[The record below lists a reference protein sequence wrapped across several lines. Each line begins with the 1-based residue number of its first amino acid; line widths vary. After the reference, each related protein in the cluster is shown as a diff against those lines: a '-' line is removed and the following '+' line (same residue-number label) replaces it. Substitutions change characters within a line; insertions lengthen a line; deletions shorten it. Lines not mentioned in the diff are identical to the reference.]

1 MDLIDVELKADA
13 MNAILKEILVRLSAG
28 PMALCALLLLSA
40 CGGSTPVVDS
50 IPGAASPSSDSYVIG
65 PGDGLQVF
73 VWGHDDL
80 STGVQ
85 VRPDGAISTPLV
97 EDMQA
102 AGRTPT
108 ELARA
113 VEEVLAEY
121 VRSPTVTVIVQEF
134 VGEYAQQI
142 RVVGQAAQPQALSYR
157 NGMTLLDVMIEVGGL
172 SEFAA
177 GNRAKVVRRQNG
189 EETEI
194 RVRVDDLLND
204 GDMAQ
209 NIRMFPGDVLI
220 IPESI
225 F

>member
-1 MDLIDVELKADA
+1 MLADA
-13 MNAILKEILVRLSAG
+13 STGQEEAG
-28 PMALCALLLLSA
+28 
-40 CGGSTPVVDS
+40 DE
-50 IPGAASPSSDSYVIG
+50 YVIG

-85 VRPDGAISTPLV
+85 VRPDGEISTPLV
-97 EDMQA
+97 EDLVA

-113 VEEVLAEY
+113 VEEALAEY
-121 VRSPTVTVIVQEF
+121 VRNPTVTIIVQNF
-134 VGEYAQQI
+134 VGEYARQI
-142 RVVGQAAQPQALSYR
+142 RVVGQAAEPQALSYR

-172 SEFAA
+172 SEFAS
-177 GNRAKVVRRQNG
+177 GNKAKIVRRQNG
-189 EETEI
+189 DEAVI
-194 RVRVDDLLND
+194 RVRINDLLNK
-204 GDMAQ
+204 GDMDE
-209 NIRMFPGDVLI
+209 NVRMMPGDVLI

>member
-1 MDLIDVELKADA
+1 MARTFGLLG
-13 MNAILKEILVRLSAG
+13 LLFLAG
-28 PMALCALLLLSA
+28 
-40 CGGSTPVVDS
+40 CGSSGPVVEGTGEAPQQHHDEN
-50 IPGAASPSSDSYVIG
+50 YVIG

-80 STGVQ
+80 STNVQ
-85 VRPDGAISTPLV
+85 VRPDGEISTPLV

-113 VEEVLAEY
+113 IEEALSEY
-121 VRSPTVTVIVQEF
+121 VRSPTVTIIVQQF

-157 NGMTLLDVMIEVGGL
+157 NGMTLLDVMIQVGGL

-177 GNRAKVVRRQNG
+177 GNKAKIVRRQDG
-189 EETEI
+189 QEQVI
-194 RVRVDDLLND
+194 RVRINDLLNK
-204 GDMAQ
+204 GDMEQ
-209 NIRMFPGDVLI
+209 NVRMMPGDVLV
-220 IPESI
+220 IPESM

>member
-1 MDLIDVELKADA
+1 MSAEFDKGSAVTRFIG
-13 MNAILKEILVRLSAG
+13 LS
-28 PMALCALLLLSA
+28 MLALLLLA
-40 CGGSTPVVDS
+40 GCAGSGPRVSGTGDAQQQPDS
-50 IPGAASPSSDSYVIG
+50 DDYVIG
-65 PGDGLQVF
+65 PGDGLEVF

-80 STGVQ
+80 STSVQ
-85 VRPDGAISTPLV
+85 VRPDGEISTPLV

-113 VEEVLAEY
+113 IEEALSEY
-121 VRSPTVTVIVQEF
+121 VRSPTVTIIVQEF
-134 VGEYAQQI
+134 VGEYARQI
-142 RVVGQAAQPQALSYR
+142 RVVGQAAEAQALSYR

-177 GNRAKVVRRQNG
+177 GNRARIVRRQDG
-189 EETEI
+189 EEITI
-194 RVRVDDLLND
+194 KVRINDLLNK
-204 GDMAQ
+204 GDMEE
-209 NIRMFPGDVLI
+209 NVRMMPGDVLI